1 MMNFEGDSVVIEW
14 LRFDV
19 SPEARERF
27 VQQDAEI
34 WTTALSEYGGFLG
47 KEVWISP
54 ENPREV
60 ITVVRWESF
69 DQWYSIPTDR
79 LEAVEAR
86 FREAMGQNT
95 YQLLES
101 KAYQLR
107 KFAQVPAC

>member
-1 MMNFEGDSVVIEW
+1 MVIEW

-54 ENPREV
+54 DNPREV
-60 ITVVRWESF
+60 ITVVHWESF
-69 DQWYSIPTDR
+69 DQWYSIPKDQ

-86 FREAMGQNT
+86 FSEAMGQNT

-101 KAYQLR
+101 KAYQVR

>member
-1 MMNFEGDSVVIEW
+1 MKFEGDSVVIEW

-60 ITVVRWESF
+60 ITVVHWESF
-69 DQWYSIPTDR
+69 DQWYSIPEAR
-79 LEAVEAR
+79 LAAVEAR
-86 FREAMGQNT
+86 FSEAMGQGT

-101 KAYQLR
+101 KAYQVR
-107 KFAQVPAC
+107 KFARVPAC